1 MQPFEAVKL
10 TDKVY
15 WVGAID
21 WGVRNFHGYLTSR
34 GTTYNA
40 YLILAEK
47 VTLIDTVKAPFFDE
61 MMTRIA
67 SVIEPSK
74 IDYIVSNHAEMDHTG
89 ALPATI
95 AAVNPEKVFASPNGV
110 KALIDHFH
118 MDREITAVKDGES
131 IALGDMNITCLE
143 TRMLHWPDS
152 MVSYIPEEKV
162 LFSQDGFGMHLA
174 STERFDDELDAGV
187 LEYEAA
193 KYFANILLPFAP
205 IVTKLLKRLGE
216 LGLDVAL
223 LAPDHGP
230 VWRKDIGGIISRWG
244 EWAEQ
249 KPTMKAVVAF
259 DTMWCSTEKLARA
272 IADGLAEGG
281 VSPKVMSLTASHRSD
296 VAMEILDAGALIVGS
311 PTINNQLFPTVADC
325 LTYLKGL
332 KPKNLIGAAF
342 GSYGWSGESVKY
354 LEAELDAMK
363 IERVATSLKVKYVPD
378 DAALVEARELGAA
391 VAAKLAE
398 KVAEDAGA

>member
-1 MQPFEAVKL
+1 MKPFEAVKL
-10 TDKVY
+10 TDRVY

-34 GTTYNA
+34 GSTYNA
-40 YLILAEK
+40 YLVLAEK

-74 IDYIVSNHAEMDHTG
+74 IDYIVSNHSEMDHTG
-89 ALPATI
+89 ALPDTI
-95 AAVNPEKVFASPNGV
+95 SAVAPEKVFASPNGV
-110 KALIDHFH
+110 KALADHFH
-118 MDREITAVKDGES
+118 MDRDIIAVKDGDT
-131 IALGDMNITCLE
+131 IPLGDMTLTCLE

-152 MVSYIPEEKV
+152 MVSYVSEEKV

-174 STERFDDELDAGV
+174 STERFDDELDPAV
-187 LEYEAA
+187 LEQEAA
-193 KYFANILLPFAP
+193 KYFANILLPFSP
-205 IVTKLLKRLGE
+205 IVKKLLARLGE
-216 LGLDVAL
+216 LKLDVAL

-230 VWRKDIGGIISRWG
+230 VWRRDITGIISRWG
-244 EWAEQ
+244 EWAERAS
-249 KPTMKAVVAF
+249 TMKAVVAF
-259 DTMWCSTEKLARA
+259 DTMWGSTDKLARA
-272 IADGLAEGG
+272 VADGLVEGG
-281 VSPKVMSLTASHRSD
+281 ASAKVMPLAASHRSD
-296 VAMEILDAGALIVGS
+296 VATELLDAGALLVGS

-332 KPKNLIGAAF
+332 RPKGLVGAAF
-342 GSYGWSGESVKY
+342 GSYGWSGESVKL

-363 IERVATSLKVKYVPD
+363 IERVADGLRVKYVPD
-378 DAALVEARELGAA
+378 DAALAGARELGLA

-398 KVAEDAGA
+398 KVGA